1 MNEKYLKIKKLFD
14 LAFQSHKRNNLL
26 HAENL
31 YKEILEINPNDVATL
46 NNLGNVLKESGK
58 YKEAILYYEKA
69 LKIKPQDIITNYNL
83 GLLFKEL
90 EEFQK
95 SISFYEKVVKIDPK
109 HIQSHHD
116 LMDIYEKTNNY
127 EKLKKVI
134 IDAKTFLK
142 NNPIIKLYEGI
153 LLYKNEKFTEA
164 INSLESFLFDV
175 NKIQQ
180 ERFRVL
186 TLGKCYDI
194 LGKCYDH
201 TKNAKKA
208 FDCFIKTNDINFQLK
223 SNNVNKNF
231 FIKEIENRKKFFSKI
246 EKEKWSHLG
255 AFDARSDPIFM
266 IGFPRSGTTLLDTI
280 LRSHPSIEVIE
291 EKPIVLNLINSLHE
305 LQNGDLEGLKKI
317 RKNEIQKIRKVYFD
331 SLESEIKNI
340 DNSKIYIDKFP
351 LNIIYVGEIF
361 RIFPKAKFIISL
373 RHPCDCVLSC
383 FMQTFRI
390 NNAMA
395 NFLNL
400 EDSAKLYDLVMKL
413 WIQYT
418 SIFPINY
425 YEVRYENLVENL
437 ETTVK
442 PLLKF
447 LELPWHDSVSEF
459 YKTAKKGPQI
469 KTPSY
474 DQVIKPIYSE
484 ASGRWKMYKK
494 QTANIY
500 PILEPWIKKFNY

>member
-1 MNEKYLKIKKLFD
+1 MNEKYLKIKELFD
-14 LAFQSHKRNNLL
+14 LAHQHYKKNNFLS
-26 HAENL
+26 AEKL
-31 YKEILEINPNDVATL
+31 YKEILELNANDASTL
-46 NNLGNVLKESGK
+46 NNLGNVLKELKK
-58 YKEAILYYEKA
+58 YKEAIFYYEKA
-69 LKIKPQDIITNYNL
+69 LKIKPQDIITNYNF
-83 GLLFKEL
+83 GLLFYEL
-90 EEFQK
+90 GEFYK
-95 SISFYEKVVKIDPK
+95 SSSFYEKIVKIDPK
-109 HIQSHHD
+109 HIQSYNN
-116 LMDIYEKTNNY
+116 LIDIYEKTNNH
-127 EKLKKVI
+127 EKLKKVVADVKI
-134 IDAKTFLK
+134 FLK

-208 FDCFIKTNDINFQLK
+208 FDCFIKVNDISFQLK

-231 FIKEIENRKKFFSKI
+231 FIKEIENRNKFFSKF
-246 EKEKWSHLG
+246 EKEKWPFLEAS
-255 AFDARSDPIFM
+255 DERPDPIFM

-317 RKNEIQKIRKVYFD
+317 RKNEIQKFRKVYFD

-383 FMQTFRI
+383 FMQTFSI

-437 ETTVK
+437 ETTVR

-447 LELPWHDSVSEF
+447 LELPWHNSVSEF

-474 DQVIKPIYSE
+474 DQVIKPIYSD
-484 ASGRWKMYKK
+484 ASGRWKIYKE
-494 QTANIY
+494 QTKNIY

>member
-58 YKEAILYYEKA
+58 YKEAIFHYEKA

-90 EEFQK
+90 GEFQK

-153 LLYKNEKFTEA
+153 LLYKNEKFKEA
-164 INSLESFLFDV
+164 INNLESFLFDA
-175 NKIQQ
+175 NKIKQ
-180 ERFRVL
+180 ERFRVS
-186 TLGKCYDI
+186 TLGKCYDR
-194 LGKCYDH
+194 
-201 TKNAKKA
+201 TKNVDKA
-208 FDCFIKTNDINFQLK
+208 FDCFIKAKDLSFQLK
-223 SNNVNKNF
+223 SKNINKNF
-231 FIKEIENRKKFFSKI
+231 YLKKIENKFEFFSKF
-246 EKEKWSHLG
+246 EKEKWSPLKKS
-255 AFDARSDPIFM
+255 DVRSDPIFM

-291 EKPIVLNLINSLHE
+291 EKPMVDKLIYSLNE
-305 LQNGDLEGLKKI
+305 LTENNFENLKKI
-317 RKNEIQKIRKVYFD
+317 EIDQIKKIRNIYFKNLD
-331 SLESEIKNI
+331 THIQNNHNSE
-340 DNSKIYIDKFP
+340 IYIDKLP
-351 LNIIYVGEIF
+351 LNIINVGEIF
-361 RIFPKAKFIISL
+361 RIFPKAKFIFSL

-383 FMQTFRI
+383 FMQDFKL

-400 EDSAKLYDLVMKL
+400 KDSAKLYDSVMKL

-425 YEVRYENLVENL
+425 HEVRYENIISNFESTIKSVLD
-437 ETTVK
+437 
-442 PLLKF
+442 F
-447 LELPWHDSVSEF
+447 LGLPWDRSVLEY
-459 YKTAKKGPQI
+459 YKTAKKRQQI

-474 DQVIKPIYSE
+474 NQVIKPIYPE

-494 QTANIY
+494 QFTNIY
-500 PILEPWIKKFNY
+500 PILKPWIKKFNY